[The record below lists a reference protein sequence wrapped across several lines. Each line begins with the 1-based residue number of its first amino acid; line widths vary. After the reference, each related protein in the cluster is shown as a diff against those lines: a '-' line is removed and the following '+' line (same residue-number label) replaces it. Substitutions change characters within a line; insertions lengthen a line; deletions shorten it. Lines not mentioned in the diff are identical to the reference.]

1 MNRASNTGLMTIR
14 LTRDNRFP
22 AAGVE
27 VQLTDGNKIY
37 NTVTDQ
43 NGRASFNVE
52 TPPFY
57 TSQIVSPAA
66 QPFTQVNILI
76 SAPGYVSV
84 RVVNLMVFP
93 LTETTFTQNM
103 ILLAGSPYGSVRTVV
118 IPTHHLARTPLGELP
133 QAPEREAAPIPTVAE
148 TDDEGNV
155 YNRRVIVPEYI
166 TVHMGPP
173 SSDAQ
178 NITVPYLYYLKS
190 VASSEIYPTWPTEA
204 LKANSGCGVPTIKP
218 WDMDTIREK
227 FALVQEAEPFAIA
240 MDIDAAGLPFLQGLT
255 PPAGSKSV
263 EELKQ
268 IVSWAQRPFI
278 LKGIMTARGA
288 EKALEA
294 GASGIVVSNHG
305 GRVLDHCPATAEVLP
320 EIVDAVGGKM
330 TILVDGGIRS
340 GMDIFKAL
348 ALGADAVLIGRPFV
362 TTVYGGGEEGV
373 QLYVQKLKAE
383 LADTMRMCGAHS
395 LAEIKRSMLFG
406 F

>member
-1 MNRASNTGLMTIR
+1 MTYKEVLQAAQGQMGPCRAC
-14 LTRDNRFP
+14 P
-22 AAGVE
+22 VC
-27 VQLTDGNKIY
+27 
-37 NTVTDQ
+37 
-43 NGRASFNVE
+43 NGRACGGTIPGPGAKGSGTVAVRNFDAWRNVRLNMDPIHENFEPDTSLTLFGRSFKY
-52 TPPFY
+52 PFFAGPVGAMTLHY
-57 TSQIVSPAA
+57 GDKYNDLDYN
-66 QPFTQVNILI
+66 NILVPACAAAGI
-76 SAPGYVSV
+76 AA
-84 RVVNLMVFP
+84 
-93 LTETTFTQNM
+93 FTGDGTNHKVM
-103 ILLAGSPYGSVRTVV
+103 EGAAAAITACGGAG
-118 IPTHHLARTPLGELP
+118 
-133 QAPEREAAPIPTVAE
+133 IPTV
-148 TDDEGNV
+148 
-155 YNRRVIVPEYI
+155 
-166 TVHMGPP
+166 
-173 SSDAQ
+173 
-178 NITVPYLYYLKS
+178 
-190 VASSEIYPTWPTEA
+190 
-204 LKANSGCGVPTIKP
+204 KP
-218 WDMDTIREK
+218 WDNATVARKIALARSSGC
-227 FALVQEAEPFAIA
+227 FAMA

-320 EIVDAVGGKM
+320 DIVDAVGGKM
-330 TILVDGGIRS
+330 TIFVDGAIRS
-340 GMDIFKAL
+340 GMDMFKAL

-395 LAEIKRSMLFG
+395 LADIDRSMLYG